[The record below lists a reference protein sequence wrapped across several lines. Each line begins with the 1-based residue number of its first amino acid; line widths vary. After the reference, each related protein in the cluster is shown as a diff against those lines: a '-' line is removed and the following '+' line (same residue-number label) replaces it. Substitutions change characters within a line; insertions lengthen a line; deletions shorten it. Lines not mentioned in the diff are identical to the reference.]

1 MSAKVQSSS
10 VALAVLSLP
19 ALSHVRPVMPLEMA
33 PHTVLALLFPPTPC
47 SAAARL
53 LSLKAKPCSGGSHA
67 HLRPRVAGGSV
78 WLQWG
83 DGSVLIIDLKGWE
96 L

>member
-33 PHTVLALLFPPTPC
+33 PHTVLAQLFPPTPC

-53 LSLKAKPCSGGSHA
+53 LSSRPSPAQEGLMPISGLGLQVALSGCSGVMA
-67 HLRPRVAGGSV
+67 MC
-78 WLQWG
+78 
-83 DGSVLIIDLKGWE
+83 
-96 L
+96 